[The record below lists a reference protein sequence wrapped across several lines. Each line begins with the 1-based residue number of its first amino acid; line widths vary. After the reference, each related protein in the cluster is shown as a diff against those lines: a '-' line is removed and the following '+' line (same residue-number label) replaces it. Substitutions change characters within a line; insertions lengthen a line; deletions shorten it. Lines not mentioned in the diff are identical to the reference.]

1 MQENFSTLFE
11 EMAKYKRLD
20 SISNWLFELEEE
32 VHEAEKK
39 GEHDRRHGIVT
50 LQNLILKKL
59 PLERLAWLAAMF
71 SMIEKEKRKK
81 FSNLS
86 RRIKDE
92 LESKWE

>member
-1 MQENFSTLFE
+1 MQENFFTLFE
-11 EMAKYKRLD
+11 EMARYRKQD

-39 GEHDRRHGIVT
+39 DEHDRRHDIVT

-59 PLERLAWLAAMF
+59 SLERLVWLAAMF
-71 SMIEKEKRKK
+71 SMIEKGKRKK

-86 RRIKDE
+86 QRIKEE
-92 LESKWE
+92 LESK